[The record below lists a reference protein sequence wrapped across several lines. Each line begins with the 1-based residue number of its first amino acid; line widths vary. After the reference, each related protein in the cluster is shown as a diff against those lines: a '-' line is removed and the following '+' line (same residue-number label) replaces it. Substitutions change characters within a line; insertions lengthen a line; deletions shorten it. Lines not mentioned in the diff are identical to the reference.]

1 MYGSN
6 FTEGEVENTLPP
18 VLHREEKAQG
28 LIEKHQKSVPVFIQH
43 QYTFPYFEN
52 KIQFSVP

>member
-1 MYGSN
+1 MNKQLSLLDLL
-6 FTEGEVENTLPP
+6 TEKDQE
-18 VLHREEKAQG
+18 
-28 LIEKHQKSVPVFIQH
+28 SVTIPIQH